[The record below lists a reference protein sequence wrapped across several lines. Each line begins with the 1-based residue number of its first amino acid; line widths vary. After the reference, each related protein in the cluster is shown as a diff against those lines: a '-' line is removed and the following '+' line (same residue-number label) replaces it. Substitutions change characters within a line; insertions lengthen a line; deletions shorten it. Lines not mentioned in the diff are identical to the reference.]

1 MFIFILLAVI
11 LIFLFLSEG
20 DVESAA
26 NVVKWGLALF
36 IIVVMLCIATR
47 KSR

>member
-1 MFIFILLAVI
+1 MFVFVVLAVI
-11 LIFLFLSEG
+11 LIFLFLAEG

-36 IIVVMLCIATR
+36 IVAVVLCIATR